1 MHQIEEPKTGNKL
14 LISIMKLCLDKDPN
28 KRPKFS
34 KVSRVLQKY
43 KEKRNSQSIKRK
55 LSS

>member
-1 MHQIEEPKTGNKL
+1 
-14 LISIMKLCLDKDPN
+14 MKLCLDKDPN

-55 LSS
+55 LC